1 MKDDNESSFFL
12 TVTQDMMNNNKITIN
27 KEFDL
32 NYGLDQIKHNI
43 KKLYTENVYKMKYT
57 YMLQKEMDSL
67 NYFRISKMN
76 GLVVVIWDIN
86 LKRIDDENTKIELVC
101 LIDTHTNSIA
111 MSTLNSFL
119 ERLMM
124 LLEGKE
130 DTEIIESTNKG
141 CLGLLIVLFV
151 GLSVLYNLTGCQKG
165 GEDKLKKE
173 MKVVMESYIDS
184 VEDDFG
190 SYDFENIYLDTMFWS
205 DLLYWR
211 FSDRTEYSNFVL
223 REEYKKKYDDRLK
236 LLIDYPIMGEI
247 DGNSTL
253 SELFRKNYIKFD
265 SMCNQDNKNWYNMK
279 LNSDNDSIQYIRLR
293 LHYKINNKY
302 NSIIKKTCSF
312 SVRSGKI
319 LSRYIEDG
327 YLVRDSMIGIGRKH
341 FMDK

>member
-1 MKDDNESSFFL
+1 
-12 TVTQDMMNNNKITIN
+12 MNNNKITIN

-32 NYGLDQIKHNI
+32 NYSMDQIKLNI

-57 YMLQKEMDSL
+57 YMLQKELDSL

-101 LIDTHTNSIA
+101 LIDTHSNSIA

-119 ERLMM
+119 ERLVM
-124 LLEGKE
+124 LLDGKQ
-130 DTEIIESTNKG
+130 DTEIIENTNKG

-151 GLSVLYNLTGCQKG
+151 GLSVLFNLAGCQGG

-184 VEDDFG
+184 VEDDF
-190 SYDFENIYLDTMFWS
+190 STYDFEQIYLDTMFWS
-205 DLLYWR
+205 DMLYWR
-211 FSDRTEYSNFVL
+211 FSDRTEFSNFAL
-223 REEYKKKYDDRLK
+223 RNEYKKKYEDKLK
-236 LLIDYPIMGEI
+236 EFIEYPFMVDID
-247 DGNSTL
+247 NSSKL
-253 SELFRKNYIKFD
+253 SELYRVSYIEYD
-265 SMCNQDNKNWYNMK
+265 SMYRQDIKNWHNIK
-279 LNSDNDSIQYIRLR
+279 LNTGSDSIQYVRLR
-293 LHYKINNKY
+293 LHYKINNKF
-302 NSIIKKTCSF
+302 NSKIKKTCSF

-327 YLVRDSMIGIGRKH
+327 FAIRDSMIGLGRKH

>member
-1 MKDDNESSFFL
+1 
-12 TVTQDMMNNNKITIN
+12 MNNNKITIN

-32 NYGLDQIKHNI
+32 NYSIDQIKLNI

-57 YMLQKEMDSL
+57 YMLQKELDSL

-101 LIDTHTNSIA
+101 LIDTHSNSIA

-119 ERLMM
+119 ERLVM
-124 LLEGKE
+124 LLDGKQ
-130 DTEIIESTNKG
+130 DTEIIENTNKG

-151 GLSVLYNLTGCQKG
+151 GLSVLFNLAGCQGG

-184 VEDDFG
+184 VEDDF
-190 SYDFENIYLDTMFWS
+190 STYNFEQIYLDTMFWS
-205 DLLYWR
+205 DMLYWR
-211 FSDRTEYSNFVL
+211 FSDRTEFSNFVL
-223 REEYKKKYDDRLK
+223 RNEYKKKYEDKLK
-236 LLIDYPIMGEI
+236 EFIEYPFMVDID
-247 DGNSTL
+247 NSSNL
-253 SELFRKNYIKFD
+253 SELYRVSYIKYD
-265 SMCNQDNKNWYNMK
+265 SMYHQDIKNWHNIK
-279 LNSDNDSIQYIRLR
+279 LNTGSDSIQYVRLR
-293 LHYKINNKY
+293 LHYKINNKF
-302 NSIIKKTCSF
+302 NSKIKKTCSF
-312 SVRSGKI
+312 SIRSGKI

-327 YLVRDSMIGIGRKH
+327 FAVRDSMIGAGRKH